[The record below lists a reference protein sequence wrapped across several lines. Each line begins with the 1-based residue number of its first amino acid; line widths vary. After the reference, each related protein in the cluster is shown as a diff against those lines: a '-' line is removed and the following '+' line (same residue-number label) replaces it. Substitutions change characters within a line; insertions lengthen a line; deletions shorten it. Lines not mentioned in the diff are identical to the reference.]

1 MTKVYI
7 IGAKHSELEK
17 IRLMANVPESSEI
30 ILVDSRE
37 EIPMEARSNPT
48 SSIREIIPF
57 TKLPDLIITDL
68 HFEKQTYKR
77 PYKFHR

>member
-7 IGAKHSELEK
+7 IGAKHTDLKK

-37 EIPMEARSNPT
+37 EIPIEARVKSDL
-48 SSIREIIPF
+48 SIREIIPF
-57 TKLPDLIITDL
+57 TKLPDLIIPDL
-68 HFEKQTYKR
+68 HFEKQNHKR